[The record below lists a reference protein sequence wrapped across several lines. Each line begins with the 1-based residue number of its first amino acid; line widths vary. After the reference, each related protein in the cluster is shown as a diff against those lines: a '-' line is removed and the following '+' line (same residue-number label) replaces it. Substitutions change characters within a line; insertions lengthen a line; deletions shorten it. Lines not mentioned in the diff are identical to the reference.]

1 MEAGLD
7 KQRWIYGAERRVMD
21 PDCDHGAALVTSQS
35 HHRVC
40 VLHLQVMHPIGRAPF
55 EHWL

>member
-21 PDCDHGAALVTSQS
+21 PDCDHGVALVTSQS

-40 VLHLQVMHPIGRAPF
+40 VASSGNASYWESSF
-55 EHWL
+55 